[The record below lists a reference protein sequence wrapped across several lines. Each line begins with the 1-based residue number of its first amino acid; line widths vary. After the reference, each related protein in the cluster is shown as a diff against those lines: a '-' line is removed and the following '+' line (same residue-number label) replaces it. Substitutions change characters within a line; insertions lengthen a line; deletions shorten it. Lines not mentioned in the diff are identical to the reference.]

1 MLFIFMEMY
10 CRELA
15 NAYKDLAKSTKAAI
29 TGEKNYQD
37 QLKDREEKLAE
48 IDGISMSDE
57 DIEANVQAQAHASP
71 HRQKVNEDIQRV
83 LKVMKDG

>member
-1 MLFIFMEMY
+1 MLFTFMENY
-10 CRELA
+10 CKKLA
-15 NAYKDLAKSTKAAI
+15 DAYKDLDNSTKAAI
-29 TGEKNYQD
+29 TGEPNYQD

-48 IDGISMSDE
+48 IDGITMTDE

>member
-1 MLFIFMEMY
+1 
-10 CRELA
+10 
-15 NAYKDLAKSTKAAI
+15 
-29 TGEKNYQD
+29 